1 MKKVV
6 LHCEKMLQKGEVHS
20 YLAQMLDFPDYYGKN
35 LDALFDCL
43 CELGEF
49 TIVLEGEH
57 ILDQTDCYGIKVLQV
72 LEEAAQVNSNLKL
85 ERQGAETQSM
95 ET

>member
-6 LHCEKMLQKGEVHS
+6 LHCEKMLQKDEVHS

-57 ILDQTDCYGIKVLQV
+57 ILDQTDCYGTKVLRV
-72 LEEAAQVNSNLKL
+72 FEEAAQANPRLKL
-85 ERQGAETQSM
+85 EINKM
-95 ET
+95 ES